1 MFTFTKLFATM
12 YSKKRKTVS
21 SIYGSQLHQCW
32 THKRFLQLK
41 SIAVSLT
48 HTWHKIG
55 PKSILGRQTK
65 TTACLKQ
72 STLGI
77 CIRTSISLQCKLLSK
92 ELWICFANERIPINP
107 WNLIVHG
114 LYFLVT
120 TFFQSGIFIVC
131 SGSQSTLVKS
141 NGKIANGPKLKVS
154 DPCECILFNGSLVQ

>member
-12 YSKKRKTVS
+12 HSKKRKTVS

-55 PKSILGRQTK
+55 PKSVLGRQTK

-92 ELWICFANERIPINP
+92 EHWICFANERIPINP

-114 LYFLVT
+114 LYFLAT
-120 TFFQSGIFIVC
+120 TFFQSGI
-131 SGSQSTLVKS
+131 SQAR
-141 NGKIANGPKLKVS
+141 NQDFMPGGANEALADPTTEMYFLSS
-154 DPCECILFNGSLVQ
+154 DPFI